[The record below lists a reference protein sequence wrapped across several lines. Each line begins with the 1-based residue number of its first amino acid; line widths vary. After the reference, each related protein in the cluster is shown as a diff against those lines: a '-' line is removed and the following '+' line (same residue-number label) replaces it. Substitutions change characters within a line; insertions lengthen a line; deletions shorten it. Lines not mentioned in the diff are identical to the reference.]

1 MKQTAEL
8 KRFYAEKAAEHR
20 REAAYCTGK
29 HWNHL
34 AAVQDKLAAEWL
46 AKIKT

>member
-20 REAAYCTGK
+20 REALYCKGK
-29 HWNHL
+29 NWNYL
-34 AAVQDKLAAEWL
+34 AEVQENLAAEWL
-46 AKIKT
+46 AKIKA